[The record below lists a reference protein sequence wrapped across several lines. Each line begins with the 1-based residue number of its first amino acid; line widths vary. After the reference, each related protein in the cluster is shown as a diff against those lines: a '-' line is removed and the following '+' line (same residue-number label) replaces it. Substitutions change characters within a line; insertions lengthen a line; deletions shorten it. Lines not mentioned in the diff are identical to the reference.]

1 MRFYLRY
8 IFVSTMLLSLCAAE
22 VIAQQPSKAKAL
34 SEAGYLSS
42 IPPQAVPVYN
52 LMKATETFDARLFKS
67 VWCSGTLKMWSAWGV
82 TDYAATVREWHKA
95 YRKIYGKYDLR
106 SLTYSYQGDESSGI
120 VTIAYHGKERDALIV
135 VREAGAW
142 KLKSGD

>member
-1 MRFYLRY
+1 MRSYLGY
-8 IFVSTMLLSLCAAE
+8 IFVVTTLLSLCAAE
-22 VIAQQPSKAKAL
+22 VIAQQNSKAKRQ
-34 SEAGYLSS
+34 SEGEYLAS

-52 LMKATETFDARLFKS
+52 MLKATETFDARLFKS

-82 TDYAATVREWHKA
+82 KDYEATVREWHRA
-95 YRKIYGKYDLR
+95 YRKTYGKYDLR

-120 VTIAYHGKERDALIV
+120 VTIAYHGKERDGLIV

>member
-8 IFVSTMLLSLCAAE
+8 VLVSTILLFLCAAE
-22 VIAQQPSKAKAL
+22 VIAQKNSKAKAQ
-34 SEAGYLSS
+34 SEADYLAS

-52 LMKATETFDARLFKS
+52 MLKATETFDAKLFKS
-67 VWCSGTLKMWSAWGV
+67 VWCSGTLKVWSAWGV
-82 TDYAATVREWHKA
+82 KDYEATVRKWHKA
-95 YRKIYGKYDLR
+95 YRKTYGKYDLR
-106 SLTYSYQGDESSGI
+106 ALTYSYQGDESSGI
-120 VTIAYHGKERDALIV
+120 VTIIHQGKERDGLIV